1 MKRLLFLFI
10 NIYLIFPIFAQSDIT
25 IGLVMPESELEG
37 IKPEAYKILKS
48 KIEKILTSSGVGSY
62 GGEIVMYPV
71 VTVID
76 EKLVE
81 GGIKN
86 FYKVEIDL
94 TLNVVNPSTK
104 TLFLSDTWSLTGSA
118 ARVKSEAVKNAFSKL
133 NLNDP
138 KFKEFLD
145 KAKIQIIDYY
155 DSHKDAI
162 LTNASK
168 LASTGQYEEAL
179 AILAGFPQNASGYA
193 ESQNLSKQIYVK
205 YIDSNAA
212 KILNEARG
220 ALATK
225 NYEQAVNLAAQINP
239 ESSHYKEAVA
249 IMNQV
254 RSAIKSDED
263 AENKRIEEDKKRA
276 IQALEIAA
284 DVEKNRTN
292 AIASVARAY
301 YGRKVVNYNYV
312 RIW

>member
-104 TLFLSDTWSLTGSA
+104 TLFLSDTWSLAGSA

-138 KFKEFLD
+138 KFKEFID

-263 AENKRIEEDKKRA
+263 AENKRIEADKKRA

>member
-1 MKRLLFLFI
+1 MKRLFLLLI
-10 NIYLIFPIFAQSDIT
+10 NLCLIAPLFAQSDIT
-25 IGLVMPESELEG
+25 IGLVMPESELDG
-37 IKPEAYKILKS
+37 VKPDAYKILKT

-71 VTVID
+71 VTVV
-76 EKLVE
+76 EEQLVE

-86 FYKVEIDL
+86 FYKVKIDL

-104 TLFLSDTWSLTGSA
+104 TLFLSDTWSLAGSA

-133 NLNDP
+133 NQNDP

-145 KAKIQIIDYY
+145 KAKIQIINYY

-162 LTNASK
+162 LANASK
-168 LASTGQYEEAL
+168 LASTGQYEEAM
-179 AILAGFPQNASGYA
+179 AILAGFPHNASGYA
-193 ESQNLSKQIYVK
+193 ESQNLSKQIYIK
-205 YIDSNAA
+205 YIDHNAA

-220 ALATK
+220 ALAQK
-225 NYEQAVNLAAQINP
+225 NYEKAVNLASQINP
-239 ESSHYKEAVA
+239 ESSHYKESVA

-263 AENKRIEEDKKRA
+263 AENKRIEADKKRA
-276 IQALEIAA
+276 MQALEIAA

-292 AIASVARAY
+292 AIASVAKAY
-301 YGRKVVNYNYV
+301 YGRKVVNYNNV